1 MQYNITF
8 SEEAEDDIF
17 SAYVWYEQQREGLG
31 NEFKEAVN
39 EAKSSVQSNPL
50 FYSYRFKNIRGC
62 QTKRFPYLLLY
73 FVDDFEIR
81 VISVF
86 HTKKNSEGIA

>member
-17 SAYVWYEQQREGLG
+17 SAYLWYEQQRGGLG
-31 NEFKEAVN
+31 DEFKEAVN
-39 EAKSSVQSNPL
+39 VAKSSILSNPL

-62 QTKRFPYLLLY
+62 KTKRFPYLLLY
-73 FVDDFEIR
+73 FVDDSEIR

-86 HTKKNSEGIA
+86 HFKRNSGE